1 MQNKERILKS
11 ARVKYQAA
19 YKGRAIRIKPE
30 MKSTQ
35 LIELLSHNEAHLKS
49 LPLHELVCGTERY
62 SLNATKRES

>member
-1 MQNKERILKS
+1 MQNKEWILKS

-19 YKGRAIRIKPE
+19 YKGRAIRIKHE

-49 LPLHELVCGTERY
+49 LPLHELVRGTERY
-62 SLNATKRES
+62 SLNATKGES